1 MTEAFKIVNNTGSA
15 VPIKDV
21 GDEVPASGFILIP
34 NYDRHKFADSVDIDA
49 LLDAVTLSIE
59 HNSIVLNAFDGK
71 CLVHEETDYHT
82 SEKDTPSISVVTQ
95 KTKVIRYIGS
105 VWVVTNPAP
114 GRTEVATTLSNTA
127 EGKESSLEFFDNG
140 TVNDKWL
147 NLVGANTP
155 SDNTPGIL
163 SSNCKLRSITYTNA
177 KNDTGG
183 DIEVYKNGLTVP
195 FIFFTWQIRDSR
207 YAWKTNGLDAITFSA
222 GDRCRVFIRGIGGQ
236 TNPSKA
242 VVILTFVN
250 TDDILGEGAAN
261 II

>member
-1 MTEAFKIVNNTGSA
+1 MTREARNNIGTDVFITDIGETVNTAETKVIHPTKYGHWAAS
-15 VPIKDV
+15 VDV
-21 GDEVPASGFILIP
+21 DAYIDSGDITIIHNGLDLVPAQ
-34 NYDRHKFADSVDIDA
+34 
-49 LLDAVTLSIE
+49 
-59 HNSIVLNAFDGK
+59 GK
-71 CLVHEETDYHT
+71 CLVHELTDYMESIKTYPSVQSILRQTKKIRFVGSFWDLSVSGT
-82 SEKDTPSISVVTQ
+82 SLDVNLE
-95 KTKVIRYIGS
+95 
-105 VWVVTNPAP
+105 
-114 GRTEVATTLSNTA
+114 LSNTA

-140 TVNDKWL
+140 TVNNKWL

-155 SDNTPGIL
+155 SNNSPGIL
-163 SSNCKLRSITYTNA
+163 SSNCKLRSITYTNSN
-177 KNDTGG
+177 NDTGC

-195 FIFFTWQIRDSR
+195 FIVFTWQIRDSR

-222 GDRCRVFIRGIGGQ
+222 GDRCRVFIKGIGGQ